1 MFTVPEQ
8 FTTAT
13 KATFEAQIATM
24 TAFAQKAFANV
35 EKVVELNM
43 TVAKQSFVDSTAAA
57 QQLMSAKGPQ
67 EFIALTTA
75 NAKPNVEKAL
85 AYGRELAAIAAAAQA
100 DFSRDAEVQIADTRR
115 QVASLVDDVAKN
127 APAGSESVV
136 AMVKTAMGNANA
148 GYDQLSKNA
157 KQAADV
163 IEANVTS
170 TVSKFSQGADKAAA
184 TRTAKK

>member
-13 KATFEAQIATM
+13 KATFEAQLAMM
-24 TAFAQKAFANV
+24 TTFAQKAFANV
-35 EKVVELNM
+35 EKVVALNM
-43 TVAKQSFVDSTAAA
+43 TVAKESFAETTTAA
-57 QQLMSAKGPQ
+57 QQLMTAEGAQ

-75 NAKPNVEKAL
+75 NAKPNAEKAM
-85 AYGRELAAIAAAAQA
+85 AYARELAAIAAAAQA
-100 DFSRDAEVQIADTRR
+100 DFSREAEVQIADTRR
-115 QVASLVDDVAKN
+115 KVASLVDDVAKN

-148 GYDQLSKNA
+148 GFDQISKNA

-170 TVSKFSQGADKAAA
+170 TVSKFSQVADKA
-184 TRTAKK
+184 TGRTAKK

>member
-13 KATFEAQIATM
+13 KATFEAQLATM

-43 TVAKQSFVDSTAAA
+43 TVAKESFADSTAAV
-57 QQLMSAKGPQ
+57 QQLMTAKGPQ
-67 EFIALTTA
+67 EFIALSTA
-75 NAKPNVEKAL
+75 AARPNAEKVL
-85 AYGRELAAIAAAAQA
+85 AYGRELSAIAAAAQA
-100 DFSRDAEVQIADTRR
+100 DFNREADVQIADTRLK
-115 QVASLVDDVAKN
+115 VASLVDDVTKN

-148 GYDQLSKNA
+148 GFDQISKNA
-157 KQAADV
+157 RQAADV

-170 TVSKFSQGADKAAA
+170 NVSKFTQAAEKAAP
-184 TRTAKK
+184 RTAKK

>member
-8 FTTAT
+8 FTNAT

-24 TAFAQKAFANV
+24 TAFAQKAFVNV
-35 EKVVELNM
+35 EKVVALNM
-43 TVAKQSFVDSTAAA
+43 AVAKESFAETTAAA

-67 EFIALTTA
+67 EFVTLTTA
-75 NAKPNVEKAL
+75 SAKPNAEKAL

-100 DFSRDAEVQIADTRR
+100 DFSREAEAQIADTRR
-115 QVASLVDDVAKN
+115 KVASLVDDVAKN
-127 APAGSESVV
+127 APAGTESVV

-148 GYDQLSKNA
+148 GFDQISKNA

-163 IEANVTS
+163 IEANVTN
-170 TVSKFSQGADKAAA
+170 TVSKFSQVADKAT

>member
-13 KATFEAQIATM
+13 KATFEAQMAAFT
-24 TAFAQKAFANV
+24 TFAQKAFANV

-43 TVAKQSFVDSTAAA
+43 TVAKQSFAESTVAA
-57 QQLMSAKGPQ
+57 QEILAAKGPQ

-75 NAKPNVEKAL
+75 KAKPSADKAI
-85 AYGRELAAIAAAAQA
+85 AYGRELASIASAAQS
-100 DFSRDAEVQIADTRR
+100 DFSREAELQFAETRR
-115 QVASLVDDVAKN
+115 KVASLVDDVAKN

-148 GYDQLSKNA
+148 GFDQFSKNA
-157 KQAADV
+157 KQAADT
-163 IEANVTS
+163 IEANVS
-170 TVSKFSQGADKAAA
+170 NTVSKFTQAAEKTT
-184 TRTAKK
+184 TRAKK